1 VLPTW
6 VAKPVSPQ
14 LRVGLRVCER
24 VVRGGVEPPTFRF
37 SGVTDVQAS
46 DVAAAWTV
54 AEVRRRSGSVA
65 VVAVTVAV
73 GSKLCEPPGTAR
85 DDGFTDGYRCHLSM
99 RRNLG

>member
-1 VLPTW
+1 
-6 VAKPVSPQ
+6 
-14 LRVGLRVCER
+14 

-37 SGVTDVQAS
+37 SGVADVQAS

-73 GSKLCEPPGTAR
+73 G
-85 DDGFTDGYRCHLSM
+85 
-99 RRNLG
+99 

>member
-1 VLPTW
+1 M
-6 VAKPVSPQ
+6 
-14 LRVGLRVCER
+14 LREE

-65 VVAVTVAV
+65 VVAVTFAV
-73 GSKLCEPPGTAR
+73 GSKLCEPPT
-85 DDGFTDGYRCHLSM
+85 
-99 RRNLG
+99 RRQGRRFYSEPIPTHRNSH